1 MEIAE
6 GDKREEP
13 EKVILGDT
21 HAGPVV
27 KNLPASEED
36 RFDPCSG
43 KIPHAAE
50 QLSPHTATP
59 EPACPR
65 QHSTARVCASVVLT
79 LPEPARPRQR
89 STARVCASVVL
100 SLLSPRVLGSA
111 P

>member
-59 EPACPR
+59 EPA
-65 QHSTARVCASVVLT
+65 
-79 LPEPARPRQR
+79 RPRQR
-89 STARVCASVVL
+89 STARVCA
-100 SLLSPRVLGSA
+100 
-111 P
+111 

>member
-43 KIPHAAE
+43 KIP
-50 QLSPHTATP
+50 TGRRATKP
-59 EPACPR
+59 VHPTTEPTC
-65 QHSTARVCASVVLT
+65 HNY
-79 LPEPARPRQR
+79 
-89 STARVCASVVL
+89 
-100 SLLSPRVLGSA
+100 
-111 P
+111 